1 VIIPSPVTLNPQAS
15 DLADQIAALSGASG
29 IYALAAEGKPP
40 HLSWSSNLARRLKR
54 LLIPSL
60 TSTVVPLGNMRGRL
74 ASIDCWPTGSR
85 LETSL
90 LMTELVRRH
99 YPDDYLRRL
108 RLRMPWF
115 VSLILEDPFPRLA
128 VVNRIPKRR
137 TSLYGPFQSR
147 DLAQKYEQELLG
159 LFQIRRCVESLD
171 PHPEHPGC
179 IYGEMNLCIRPC
191 QCAVSVDEY
200 ATEVQRVAEFLS
212 TNGRNAVGALSAA
225 RDRAC
230 EATDFEQ
237 AAQLHKRIEKVT
249 AAAAT
254 RDVVIAEAHQLQGIA
269 LTRGIGRRQLKLWPM
284 SEGYWQEPLV
294 LDFSMEEAGAKSLDH
309 ELRERLKSALSDTT
323 RSGKRLEDL
332 AIFAR
337 WYYSSWRDGH
347 WFPFRSLNDLN
358 YRRLVREISNILKTE
373 VLQ

>member
-1 VIIPSPVTLNPQAS
+1 
-15 DLADQIAALSGASG
+15 
-29 IYALAAEGKPP
+29 
-40 HLSWSSNLARRLKR
+40 
-54 LLIPSL
+54 
-60 TSTVVPLGNMRGRL
+60 
-74 ASIDCWPTGSR
+74 
-85 LETSL
+85 
-90 LMTELVRRH
+90 
-99 YPDDYLRRL
+99 
-108 RLRMPWF
+108 MPWF

-128 VVNRIPKRR
+128 VVNRIPKRS

-191 QCAVSVDEY
+191 QCAVSSEEY
-200 ATEVQRVAEFLS
+200 ASEVQRVAEFLS

-254 RDVVIAEAHQLQGIA
+254 RDVIIAEAHELQGIA
-269 LTRGIGRRQLKLWPM
+269 LTRGIGRRQLKLWRM
-284 SEGYWQEPLV
+284 SEGYWQEPLT

-309 ELRERLKSALSDTT
+309 DLRERLNTALGETT